1 MITQQAEGFLAC
13 SNDLKDNSPP
23 ISCVLVLLVTIGVV
37 LDSSDLLL
45 WGASTPPFI
54 SKGDEVTRK
63 IIESVV
69 I

>member
-1 MITQQAEGFLAC
+1 ML
-13 SNDLKDNSPP
+13 
-23 ISCVLVLLVTIGVV
+23 CVLVLLVTISVV

-54 SKGDEVTRK
+54 FKGDEVTRK
-63 IIESVV
+63 VIESVA

>member
-1 MITQQAEGFLAC
+1 M
-13 SNDLKDNSPP
+13 
-23 ISCVLVLLVTIGVV
+23 SCVLVLLVIIGVV

-63 IIESVV
+63 VIESVA